1 MRLDFDFAKH
11 DKILA
16 NTNGV
21 SLVRETLETREHL
34 VSDYHASNLN

>member
-1 MRLDFDFAKH
+1 MRPDFDFAKL
-11 DKILA
+11 DKIRA